1 MKQTLHK
8 YLSKPQAFS
17 VILACGILMRVL
29 WLLFIANKP
38 LMSDA
43 ASYNTMSN
51 HLLSGEAFVPYWP
64 PGLPLYLALV
74 HKLFG
79 PAAIAVRFAML
90 LFYVGASVFVH
101 RTATLFTGS
110 MASGNLALT
119 LLAVSPASIHASVE
133 PLTQLPAAMLITVIA
148 YCLVRLEC
156 GPFAWCGPVLA
167 ISGAYLALIR
177 PSSLLLLAGLPLYL
191 LWRTRKWVAPLA
203 LTAIAGALV
212 VSWIGYVYERTG
224 QLVKIN
230 TANSANFY
238 LGNNPYTPVYR
249 TWWLGSHHNPPEVP
263 LEFAQQRARIMQLD
277 TAAQETELSALAKNH
292 IRQRPDLFLLRS
304 FNRVCTYFAFDTFA
318 GAYVIGNYGVPS
330 LVGLVVIAADAILYF
345 LMAVGSIFYFVL
357 PLPERLR
364 RQACLLLGIV
374 VLYATPYFFAFSHP
388 SYRFPI
394 EPLLIILSSAFFTLL
409 LDEKGLSIR
418 EVMAHRPVPVAIV
431 LVLFSLIQV
440 EFLSIVMLHRS

>member
-1 MKQTLHK
+1 MRQTLHK
-8 YLSKPQAFS
+8 YLSRPEAFP
-17 VILACGILMRVL
+17 VILACGILIRLV

-43 ASYNTMSN
+43 ASYDAMSN
-51 HLLSGEAFVPYWP
+51 QLLAGEAFVPYWP

-79 PAAIAVRFAML
+79 PAAIGARLAML
-90 LFYVGASVFVH
+90 LFYLGTSLFVH
-101 RTATLFTGS
+101 RTTMLFTS
-110 MASGNLALT
+110 SLVSGNLALT
-119 LLAVSPASIHASVE
+119 LLAISPATIHASVE
-133 PLTQLPAAMLITVIA
+133 PLTQLPAAMLLTVIA
-148 YCLVRLEC
+148 YCLLRLEC

-249 TWWLGSHHNPPEVP
+249 TW
-263 LEFAQQRARIMQLD
+263 
-277 TAAQETELSALAKNH
+277 
-292 IRQRPDLFLLRS
+292 
-304 FNRVCTYFAFDTFA
+304 
-318 GAYVIGNYGVPS
+318 
-330 LVGLVVIAADAILYF
+330 
-345 LMAVGSIFYFVL
+345 
-357 PLPERLR
+357 
-364 RQACLLLGIV
+364 
-374 VLYATPYFFAFSHP
+374 
-388 SYRFPI
+388 
-394 EPLLIILSSAFFTLL
+394 
-409 LDEKGLSIR
+409 
-418 EVMAHRPVPVAIV
+418 
-431 LVLFSLIQV
+431 
-440 EFLSIVMLHRS
+440 